1 MHDCYGG
8 WQVISPTNFLFANIL
23 GRFTK
28 VLGQE
33 KRGGWLV

>member
-1 MHDCYGG
+1 MYDCSGG
-8 WQVISPTNFLFANIL
+8 WPLVSQTNFLFANVL